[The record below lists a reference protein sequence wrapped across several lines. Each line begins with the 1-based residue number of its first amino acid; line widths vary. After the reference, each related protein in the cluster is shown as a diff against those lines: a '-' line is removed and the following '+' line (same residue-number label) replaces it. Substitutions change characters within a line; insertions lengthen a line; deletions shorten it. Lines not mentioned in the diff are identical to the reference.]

1 MPDTGSLELFLH
13 LAGTLHYGR
22 TSHECHVSPST
33 LSRAITRL
41 EAEVGAP
48 LFERDSRR
56 VALTEAG
63 ERFQAYARDAIGR
76 WDDVCRDVRETSAPL
91 HGVLRIYCT
100 VTASQSI
107 VPGILARFRAD
118 HPEVRIELDT
128 GYASDALELVEDGR
142 VAVSIAALPDRLPK
156 GVVAREIASTSLVF
170 VAPRTQPADIDWAT
184 APIVLPAHGLA
195 RQRADK
201 WFRTRGVVPNV
212 YSEVEGHEAVLSLV
226 ALGCGIGVVPLLV
239 LEKSA
244 LHRDVRSLD
253 VDPPLPPFRIGVCV
267 LKRALNEPLVR
278 AFWSTLP

>member
-41 EAEVGAP
+41 ESEVGAP

-63 ERFQAYARDAIGR
+63 ERFQLYARDAVGR

-128 GYASDALELVEDGR
+128 GYASDALDLVEDGR

-170 VAPRTQPADIDWAT
+170 VAPRTQTTEIDWET

-201 WFRTRGVVPNV
+201 WFRSRGITPNV

-244 LHRDVRSLD
+244 LRREVRSLD

>member
-1 MPDTGSLELFLH
+1 MPDTETLDLFLH
-13 LAGTLHYGR
+13 LAATLHFGR

-33 LSRAITRL
+33 LSRSISRL
-41 EAEVGAP
+41 EAELGAP
-48 LFERDSRR
+48 LFARDSRR

-63 ERFQAYARDAIGR
+63 ERFRTYASEAAAR
-76 WDDVCRDVRETSAPL
+76 WDDVQREVRETSAPL
-91 HGVLRIYCT
+91 HGSLRIYCT

-107 VPGILARFRAD
+107 VPGILARFRGD

-170 VAPRTQPADIDWAT
+170 VASRSQSSDIDWSEV
-184 APIVLPAHGLA
+184 PVVLPSHGLA
-195 RQRADK
+195 RQRADR
-201 WFRTRGVVPNV
+201 WFKSRGVNPNV

-226 ALGCGIGVVPLLV
+226 ALGCGVGVVPLLV

-244 LHRDVRSLD
+244 LRRDVRSLD

-278 AFWSTLP
+278 AFWATLP

>member
-1 MPDTGSLELFLH
+1 MPDIETLQLYLH
-13 LAGTLHYGR
+13 LASTLHFGR

-33 LSRAITRL
+33 LSRSIARL

-48 LFERDSRR
+48 LLERDSRR
-56 VALTEAG
+56 VTLTDAG
-63 ERFQAYARDAIGR
+63 ERFQTYARDAVSR
-76 WDDVCRDVRETSAPL
+76 WDEVQREMRESAAPL
-91 HGVLRIYCT
+91 HGSLRIYCT

-107 VPGILARFRAD
+107 VPGILARFRSD

-170 VAPRTQPADIDWAT
+170 VAPRTQPTDVDWAT

-201 WFRTRGVVPNV
+201 WFRARGIAPNL

-244 LHRDVRSLD
+244 LRRDVRSLD
-253 VDPPLPPFRIGVCV
+253 ADPPLPPFRIGVCV

>member
-1 MPDTGSLELFLH
+1 
-13 LAGTLHYGR
+13 
-22 TSHECHVSPST
+22 V
-33 LSRAITRL
+33 
-41 EAEVGAP
+41 V
-48 LFERDSRR
+48 
-56 VALTEAG
+56 
-63 ERFQAYARDAIGR
+63 R
-76 WDDVCRDVRETSAPL
+76 WDDVQREVRETSAPL
-91 HGVLRIYCT
+91 HGSLRVYCT

-107 VPGILARFRAD
+107 VPGILARFRGD

-170 VAPRTQPADIDWAT
+170 VASRTQPPDIEWAEV
-184 APIVLPAHGLA
+184 PVVLPAHGLA
-195 RQRADK
+195 RQRADR
-201 WFRTRGVVPNV
+201 WFKSRGITPNV

-226 ALGCGIGVVPLLV
+226 ALGCGVGVVPLLV

-244 LHRDVRSLD
+244 LRRDVRSLD